1 MCVWY
6 KATCSLYSSIKESQ
20 NINDKKI
27 KISIIESKYKNCI
40 RKTNDELPVCLSAK
54 LLKLYPKKK
63 KKWINTHS
71 RMMIESSIIYF
82 DS

>member
-54 LLKLYPKKK
+54 LLKLYQKKK
-63 KKWINTHS
+63 MNKHTFSYDDRIFNYIFW
-71 RMMIESSIIYF
+71 
-82 DS
+82 

>member
-20 NINDKKI
+20 SINDKKI

-63 KKWINTHS
+63 MNKHTFSYDDRIFNYIFW
-71 RMMIESSIIYF
+71 
-82 DS
+82 